1 MNNFATE
8 FKTLNRNIIKS
19 IIKMKKFGKAV
30 LLASIFGMS
39 FLNANAQMSD
49 QQIITYVKNAKA
61 AGKSDEQLG
70 RELMARG
77 VSRDQLEQLK
87 QRYEK
92 KQYNQNQTNYNTTET
107 TDNTRLRNQ
116 NNSLYQ
122 SNSLY
127 DFILNDTLSLTEADT
142 LQDKNIKKIF
152 GHNIFQNKELTFE
165 PNENMAT
172 PADYRLGP
180 GDEVIIDI
188 WGNNEATIRQTI
200 SPDGQIIV
208 SQVGPIYLSGLTIS
222 EANEAVKQTLSS
234 IYSGITSD
242 SPQSQVSIT
251 LGKIRSIQVNVMGE
265 VKVPGTYRLSSF
277 STVFNALY
285 RAGGV
290 SSIGSLRDIKVMRAG
305 TKVGSVD
312 VYDYILNGKIN
323 DDIRLQEGDVIVVPP
338 YSMLV
343 DVEGNIKRPMYY
355 EMKQGETMESL
366 IDYAGGFTGDAY
378 KDEVKLFRR
387 NGRENRIFSV
397 TAANFAGWQLADG
410 DSISVSPI
418 LDRFSNRVEIQG
430 AVYRPGMFEL
440 GNGISTVKELIE
452 RADGLTGDAFTGR
465 AVLTREKEDM
475 TNEVL
480 SVDLAGIIN
489 GTSPDI
495 PLRREDVLV
504 ISSKKEIEAQGGI
517 SVFGEV
523 TNPGVIPFA
532 ENTSIEDIILKAGGL
547 LDGASTVRVDIS
559 RRIKDP
565 KSINPSEKISEVYT
579 FALKDGFIVDGNP
592 SFTLEPYD
600 IVEVRRSP
608 GYQIQRRVNIAGEA
622 VFTGGYTLTKKNERI
637 SDLVRR
643 AGGVTKDAYVRGGR
657 LIRKMN
663 DEEKAQQESA
673 VRMAMMNAG
682 ADSLSLNKIQLAENY
697 VVGIELDK
705 ALANPGSGYD
715 IVLREGDYLYI
726 PEFTSTIKITG
737 EVQFPNTVAYVPGKK
752 LSHYIEQAGGYS
764 RLAKKSSVYI
774 VHMNGTVSRVKR
786 MRKVEIEPGC
796 QIIVPSKKERRP
808 MTLAEIMSLGTSAA
822 SLGTMAATLYNLF
835 KK

>member
-1 MNNFATE
+1 
-8 FKTLNRNIIKS
+8 
-19 IIKMKKFGKAV
+19 MKKFGKAV
-30 LLASIFGMS
+30 LLASIFS
-39 FLNANAQMSD
+39 ISILNANAQMSD
-49 QQIITYVKNAKA
+49 QQIISYVKNAKD

-77 VSRDQLEQLK
+77 VSREQLEQLK

-92 KQYNQNQTNYNTTET
+92 KQYTQTQSNNNNNIES
-107 TDNTRLRNQ
+107 NNSRLREQ
-116 NNSLYQ
+116 NNILSQ

-127 DFILNDTLSLTEADT
+127 DFILNDTIPLNESDS
-142 LQDKNIKKIF
+142 LQDKNLKKIF
-152 GHNIFQNKELTFE
+152 GHNIFQNKELSFE

-172 PADYRLGP
+172 PVDYRLGP

-188 WGNNEATIRQTI
+188 WGNNETTIRQII

-208 SQVGPIYLSGLTIS
+208 SQVGPIYLAGLTIS
-222 EANEAVKQTLSS
+222 QANEAVKQTLSS

-242 SPQSQVSIT
+242 SPQTQVSIT

-265 VKVPGTYRLSSF
+265 VEVPGTYRLSSF

-305 TKVGSVD
+305 TKVGTVD

-323 DDIRLQEGDVIVVPP
+323 NDIRLQEGDVIVVPP

-343 DVEGNIKRPMYY
+343 NIEGNIKRPMFY
-355 EMKQGETMESL
+355 EMKQGETMESI

-397 TAANFAGWQLADG
+397 TSANYPGWQLADG

-440 GNGISTVKELIE
+440 GNGISTVKDLIE
-452 RADGLTGDAFTGR
+452 RANGLTGDAFTGR

-495 PLRREDVLV
+495 PLRREDILV
-504 ISSKKEIEAQGGI
+504 ISSKKEILAQGAI

-523 TNPGVIPFA
+523 TNPGIIPFA

-547 LDGASTVRVDIS
+547 LDGASTVRIDVS

-565 KSINPSEKISEVYT
+565 KSVTPSEKISEVYT
-579 FALKDGFIVDGNP
+579 FALKDGFLVDGNP

-608 GYQIQRRVNIAGEA
+608 GYQIQRRVEIAGEA

-682 ADSLSLNKIQLAENY
+682 ADSLSLNKIQLAESY

-705 ALANPGSGYD
+705 ALAKPGSGYD

-774 VHMNGTVSRVKR
+774 VHMNGTVSRAKR

-808 MTLAEIMSLGTSAA
+808 LSIAEFMSISSSAA

-835 KK
+835 K

>member
-1 MNNFATE
+1 M
-8 FKTLNRNIIKS
+8 RH
-19 IIKMKKFGKAV
+19 FGKAV
-30 LLASIFGMS
+30 LFTSIFS
-39 FLNANAQMSD
+39 LAIFDANAQMSD
-49 QQIITYVKNAKA
+49 QQIITYVKEAKK

-70 RELMARG
+70 RELVARG
-77 VSRDQLEQLK
+77 VSREQLEQIK

-92 KQYNQNQTNYNTTET
+92 KQLTNTQNQNYNIQDSE
-107 TDNTRLRNQ
+107 DNRLRTSQ
-116 NNSLYQ
+116 NYSF
-122 SNSLY
+122 Y
-127 DFILNDTLSLTEADT
+127 DLILNDSTSIEKNDSLQEEKTIE
-142 LQDKNIKKIF
+142 IF
-152 GHNIFQNKELTFE
+152 GHNIFKNKELSFE

-172 PADYRLGP
+172 PIDYRLGP

-188 WGNNEATIRQTI
+188 WGANETSIKQTI
-200 SPDGQIIV
+200 SPDGQIII

-222 EANEAVKQTLSS
+222 QANDAIRQTLSS
-234 IYSGITSD
+234 IYSGITGD

-251 LGKIRSIQVNVMGE
+251 LGKIRSIQVHVMGE
-265 VKVPGTYRLSSF
+265 VEVPGTYRLSSF
-277 STVFNALY
+277 STVFNAIY

-290 SSIGSLRDIKVMRAG
+290 SGIGSLRDIKVMRAG
-305 TKVGSVD
+305 NKVGTVD

-323 DDIRLQEGDVIVVPP
+323 NDIRLQEGDVIVVPP

-343 DVEGNIKRPMYY
+343 NVEGKIKRPMFY

-366 IDYAGGFTGDAY
+366 INYAGGFTGDAY
-378 KDEVKLFRR
+378 KEEVKLFRR
-387 NGRENRIFSV
+387 NGKENRIFSV
-397 TAANFAGWQLADG
+397 TAANYPGWQLADG
-410 DSISVSPI
+410 DSINVSPI

-440 GNGISTVKELIE
+440 GNGINTVKDLIE
-452 RADGLTGDAFTGR
+452 RANGLTGDAFTGR

-480 SVDLAGIIN
+480 SIDLAGIIN
-489 GTSPDI
+489 GTSPDV
-495 PLRREDVLV
+495 PLRREDVLF
-504 ISSKKEIEAQGGI
+504 ISSKKEIQAQGGI
-517 SVFGEV
+517 SIYGEV

-532 ENTSIEDIILKAGGL
+532 EKTTIEDLILKAGGL
-547 LDGASTVRVDIS
+547 LDGASSVRVDVS

-565 KSINPSEKISEVYT
+565 KSIKSTEDISKVYT
-579 FALKDGFIVDGNP
+579 FAIKDGFIVDGKNN
-592 SFTLEPYD
+592 FTLEPYD

-608 GYQIQRRVNIAGEA
+608 GYQVQRRVDIGGEA

-643 AGGVTKDAYVRGGR
+643 AGGLTNEAYVRGGR

-663 DEEKAQQESA
+663 DEEKAQQEA
-673 VRMAMMNAG
+673 ALKMAMMNAG
-682 ADSLSLNKIQLAENY
+682 ADSLSINKIQLSESY

-715 IVLREGDYLYI
+715 VVLREGDYLYI
-726 PEFTSTIKITG
+726 PEFTSTVKITG
-737 EVQFPNTVAYVPGKK
+737 EVQFPNTVAYVEGKK

-786 MRKVEIEPGC
+786 MRKTEIEPGC

-808 MTLAEIMSLGTSAA
+808 ITLAEIMSIGSSAA

-835 KK
+835 K

>member
-1 MNNFATE
+1 
-8 FKTLNRNIIKS
+8 
-19 IIKMKKFGKAV
+19 MKKFGKAV
-30 LLASIFGMS
+30 LLASIFS
-39 FLNANAQMSD
+39 ISILNANAQMSD
-49 QQIITYVKNAKA
+49 QQIISYVKNAKD

-77 VSRDQLEQLK
+77 VSREQLEQLK

-92 KQYNQNQTNYNTTET
+92 KQYTQAQSNSNNNIEP
-107 TDNTRLRNQ
+107 NNSRLRDPNNILSQ
-116 NNSLYQ
+116 N
-122 SNSLY
+122 NSLY
-127 DFILNDTLSLTEADT
+127 DFILNDTIPLNESDS
-142 LQDKNIKKIF
+142 LQDKNLKKIF
-152 GHNIFQNKELTFE
+152 GHNIFQNKELSFE

-172 PADYRLGP
+172 PVDYRLGP

-188 WGNNEATIRQTI
+188 WGNNETTIRQII

-208 SQVGPIYLSGLTIS
+208 SQVGPIYLAGLTIS
-222 EANEAVKQTLSS
+222 QANEAVKQTLSS

-242 SPQSQVSIT
+242 SPQTQVSIT

-265 VKVPGTYRLSSF
+265 VEVPGTYRLSSF

-305 TKVGSVD
+305 TKVGTVD

-323 DDIRLQEGDVIVVPP
+323 NDIRLQEGDVIVVPP

-343 DVEGNIKRPMYY
+343 NIEGNIKRPMFY
-355 EMKQGETMESL
+355 EMKQGETMESI

-397 TAANFAGWQLADG
+397 TSANYPGWQLADG

-440 GNGISTVKELIE
+440 GNGISTVKDLIE
-452 RADGLTGDAFTGR
+452 RANGLTGDAFTGR

-495 PLRREDVLV
+495 PLRREDILV
-504 ISSKKEIEAQGGI
+504 ISSKKEILAQGAI
-517 SVFGEV
+517 SVYGEV
-523 TNPGVIPFA
+523 TNPGIIPFA
-532 ENTSIEDIILKAGGL
+532 ENTSVEDIILKAGGL
-547 LDGASTVRVDIS
+547 LDGASTVRIDVS

-565 KSINPSEKISEVYT
+565 KSISPSEKISEVYT
-579 FALKDGFIVDGNP
+579 FALKDGFLVDGNP

-608 GYQIQRRVNIAGEA
+608 GYQIQRRVEIAGEA

-682 ADSLSLNKIQLAENY
+682 ADSLSLNKIQLAESY

-705 ALANPGSGYD
+705 ALAKPGSGYD

-774 VHMNGTVSRVKR
+774 VHMNGTVSRAKR

-808 MTLAEIMSLGTSAA
+808 LSIAEFMSISSSAA

-835 KK
+835 K

>member
-1 MNNFATE
+1 
-8 FKTLNRNIIKS
+8 
-19 IIKMKKFGKAV
+19 MKKFGKAV
-30 LLASIFGMS
+30 LLASIFS
-39 FLNANAQMSD
+39 ISILNANAQMSD
-49 QQIITYVKNAKA
+49 QQIISYVKNAKD

-70 RELMARG
+70 RELFARG
-77 VSRDQLEQLK
+77 VSREQLEQLK

-92 KQYNQNQTNYNTTET
+92 KQYTQAQSNSNNNIES
-107 TDNTRLRNQ
+107 NNSRLRDP
-116 NNSLYQ
+116 NNILSQ

-127 DFILNDTLSLTEADT
+127 DYILNDTIPLNESDS
-142 LQDKNIKKIF
+142 LQDKNLKKIF
-152 GHNIFQNKELTFE
+152 GHNIFKNKELSFE

-172 PADYRLGP
+172 PVDYRLGP

-188 WGNNEATIRQTI
+188 WGNNETTIRQII

-208 SQVGPIYLSGLTIS
+208 SQVGPIYLAGLTIS
-222 EANEAVKQTLSS
+222 QANEAVKQTLSS

-242 SPQSQVSIT
+242 SPQTQVSIT

-265 VKVPGTYRLSSF
+265 VEVPGTYRLSSF

-305 TKVGSVD
+305 TKVGTVD

-323 DDIRLQEGDVIVVPP
+323 NDIRLQEGDVIVVPP

-343 DVEGNIKRPMYY
+343 NIEGNIKRPMFY
-355 EMKQGETMESL
+355 EMKQGETMESI

-397 TAANFAGWQLADG
+397 TSANYPGWQLADG

-440 GNGISTVKELIE
+440 GNGISTVKDLIE
-452 RADGLTGDAFTGR
+452 RANGLTGDAFTGR

-495 PLRREDVLV
+495 PLRREDILV
-504 ISSKKEIEAQGGI
+504 ISSKKEILAQGAI
-517 SVFGEV
+517 SVYGEV
-523 TNPGVIPFA
+523 TNPGIIPFA

-547 LDGASTVRVDIS
+547 LDGASTVRIDVS

-565 KSINPSEKISEVYT
+565 KSITPSEKISEVFT
-579 FALKDGFIVDGNP
+579 FALKDGFLVDGNP

-608 GYQIQRRVNIAGEA
+608 GYQIQRRVEIAGEA

-682 ADSLSLNKIQLAENY
+682 ADSLSLNKIQLAESY

-705 ALANPGSGYD
+705 ALAKPGSGYD

-808 MTLAEIMSLGTSAA
+808 LSIAEFMSISSSAA

-835 KK
+835 K

>member
-1 MNNFATE
+1 
-8 FKTLNRNIIKS
+8 
-19 IIKMKKFGKAV
+19 MKKFGKAV
-30 LLASIFGMS
+30 LLASIFS
-39 FLNANAQMSD
+39 ISILNANAQMSD
-49 QQIITYVKNAKA
+49 QQIISYVKNAKD

-70 RELMARG
+70 RELFARG
-77 VSRDQLEQLK
+77 VSREQLEQLK

-92 KQYNQNQTNYNTTET
+92 KQYTQAQSNSNNNIES
-107 TDNTRLRNQ
+107 NNSRLRDP
-116 NNSLYQ
+116 NNILSQ

-127 DFILNDTLSLTEADT
+127 DYILNDTIPLNESDS
-142 LQDKNIKKIF
+142 LQDKNLKKIF
-152 GHNIFQNKELTFE
+152 GHNIFKNKELSFE

-172 PADYRLGP
+172 PVDYRLGP

-188 WGNNEATIRQTI
+188 WGNNETTIRQII

-208 SQVGPIYLSGLTIS
+208 SQVGPIYLAGLTIS
-222 EANEAVKQTLSS
+222 QANEAVKQTLSS

-242 SPQSQVSIT
+242 SPQTQVSIT
-251 LGKIRSIQVNVMGE
+251 LGKIRSIQINVMGE
-265 VKVPGTYRLSSF
+265 VEVPGTYRLSSF

-305 TKVGSVD
+305 TKVGTVD

-323 DDIRLQEGDVIVVPP
+323 NDIRLQEGDVIVVPP

-343 DVEGNIKRPMYY
+343 NIEGNIKRPMFY
-355 EMKQGETMESL
+355 EMKQGETMESI

-397 TAANFAGWQLADG
+397 TSANYPGWQLADG

-440 GNGISTVKELIE
+440 GNGISTVKDLIE
-452 RADGLTGDAFTGR
+452 RANGLTGDAFTGR

-495 PLRREDVLV
+495 PLRREDILV
-504 ISSKKEIEAQGGI
+504 ISSKKEILAQGAI
-517 SVFGEV
+517 SVYGEV
-523 TNPGVIPFA
+523 TNPGIIPFA

-547 LDGASTVRVDIS
+547 LDGASTVRIDVS

-565 KSINPSEKISEVYT
+565 KSITPSEKISEVFT
-579 FALKDGFIVDGNP
+579 FALKDGFLVDGNP

-608 GYQIQRRVNIAGEA
+608 GYQIQRRVEIAGEA

-682 ADSLSLNKIQLAENY
+682 ADSLSLNKIQLAESY

-705 ALANPGSGYD
+705 ALAKPGSGYD

-808 MTLAEIMSLGTSAA
+808 LSIAEFMSISSSAA

-835 KK
+835 K

>member
-1 MNNFATE
+1 
-8 FKTLNRNIIKS
+8 
-19 IIKMKKFGKAV
+19 MKKFGKAV
-30 LLASIFGMS
+30 LLASIFS
-39 FLNANAQMSD
+39 ISILNANAQMSD
-49 QQIITYVKNAKA
+49 QQIISYVKNAKD

-77 VSRDQLEQLK
+77 VSREQLEQLK

-92 KQYNQNQTNYNTTET
+92 KQYTQAQSNSNNNIES
-107 TDNTRLRNQ
+107 NNSRLRDP
-116 NNSLYQ
+116 NNILSQ

-127 DFILNDTLSLTEADT
+127 DYILNDTIPLNESDS

-152 GHNIFQNKELTFE
+152 GHNIFQNKELSFE

-172 PADYRLGP
+172 PVDYRLGP

-188 WGNNEATIRQTI
+188 WGNNETTIRQII

-208 SQVGPIYLSGLTIS
+208 SQVGPIYLAGLTIS
-222 EANEAVKQTLSS
+222 QANEAVKQTLSS

-242 SPQSQVSIT
+242 SPQTQVSIT

-265 VKVPGTYRLSSF
+265 VEVPGTYRLSSF

-305 TKVGSVD
+305 TKVGTVD

-323 DDIRLQEGDVIVVPP
+323 NDIRLQEGDVIVVPP

-343 DVEGNIKRPMYY
+343 NIEGNIKRPMFY
-355 EMKQGETMESL
+355 EMKQGETMESI

-397 TAANFAGWQLADG
+397 TSANYPGWQLADG

-440 GNGISTVKELIE
+440 GNGISTVKDLIE
-452 RADGLTGDAFTGR
+452 RANGLTGDAFTGR

-495 PLRREDVLV
+495 PLRREDILV
-504 ISSKKEIEAQGGI
+504 ISSKKEILAQGAI
-517 SVFGEV
+517 SVYGEV
-523 TNPGVIPFA
+523 TNPGIIPFA

-547 LDGASTVRVDIS
+547 LDGASTVRIDVS

-565 KSINPSEKISEVYT
+565 KSITPSEKISEVFT
-579 FALKDGFIVDGNP
+579 FALKDGFLVDGNP

-608 GYQIQRRVNIAGEA
+608 GYQIQRRVEIAGEA

-682 ADSLSLNKIQLAENY
+682 ADSLSLNKIQLAESY

-705 ALANPGSGYD
+705 ALAKPGSGYD

-808 MTLAEIMSLGTSAA
+808 LSIAEFMSISSSAA

-835 KK
+835 K

>member
-1 MNNFATE
+1 
-8 FKTLNRNIIKS
+8 
-19 IIKMKKFGKAV
+19 MKKFGKAV
-30 LLASIFGMS
+30 LLASIFS
-39 FLNANAQMSD
+39 ISILNANAQMSD
-49 QQIITYVKNAKA
+49 QQIISYVKNAKD

-77 VSRDQLEQLK
+77 VSREQLEQLK

-92 KQYNQNQTNYNTTET
+92 KQYTQAQSNNNNNIEP
-107 TDNTRLRNQ
+107 NNSRLRDP
-116 NNSLYQ
+116 NNILSQ

-127 DFILNDTLSLTEADT
+127 DFILNDTIPLNESDS
-142 LQDKNIKKIF
+142 LQDKNLKKIF
-152 GHNIFQNKELTFE
+152 GHNIFQNKELSFE

-172 PADYRLGP
+172 PVDYRLGP

-188 WGNNEATIRQTI
+188 WGNNETTIRQII

-208 SQVGPIYLSGLTIS
+208 SQVGPIYLAGLTIS
-222 EANEAVKQTLSS
+222 QANEAVKQTLSS

-242 SPQSQVSIT
+242 SPQTQVSIT

-265 VKVPGTYRLSSF
+265 VEVPGTYRLSSF

-305 TKVGSVD
+305 TKVGTVD

-323 DDIRLQEGDVIVVPP
+323 NDIRLQEGDVIVVPP

-343 DVEGNIKRPMYY
+343 NIEGNIKRPMFY
-355 EMKQGETMESL
+355 EMKQGETMESI

-397 TAANFAGWQLADG
+397 TSANYPGWQLADG

-440 GNGISTVKELIE
+440 GNGISTVKDLIE
-452 RADGLTGDAFTGR
+452 RANGLTGDAFTGR

-495 PLRREDVLV
+495 PLRREDILV
-504 ISSKKEIEAQGGI
+504 ISSKKEILAQGAI
-517 SVFGEV
+517 SVYGEV
-523 TNPGVIPFA
+523 TNPGIIPFA

-547 LDGASTVRVDIS
+547 LDGASTVRIDVS

-565 KSINPSEKISEVYT
+565 KSITPSEKISEVFT
-579 FALKDGFIVDGNP
+579 FALKDGFLVDGNP

-608 GYQIQRRVNIAGEA
+608 GYQIQRRVEIAGEA

-682 ADSLSLNKIQLAENY
+682 ADSLSLNKIQLAESY

-705 ALANPGSGYD
+705 ALAKPGSGYD

-774 VHMNGTVSRVKR
+774 VHMNGTVSRAKR

-808 MTLAEIMSLGTSAA
+808 LSIAEFMSISSSAA

-835 KK
+835 K

>member
-1 MNNFATE
+1 
-8 FKTLNRNIIKS
+8 
-19 IIKMKKFGKAV
+19 MKKFGKAV
-30 LLASIFGMS
+30 LLASIFS
-39 FLNANAQMSD
+39 ISILNANAQMSD
-49 QQIITYVKNAKA
+49 QQIISYVKNAKD

-77 VSRDQLEQLK
+77 VSREQLEQLK

-92 KQYNQNQTNYNTTET
+92 KQYTQTQSNNNNNIES
-107 TDNTRLRNQ
+107 NNSRLREQ
-116 NNSLYQ
+116 NNILSQ

-127 DFILNDTLSLTEADT
+127 EYILNDTVPLNESDS
-142 LQDKNIKKIF
+142 LQDKNLKKIF
-152 GHNIFQNKELTFE
+152 GHNIFKNKELSFE

-172 PADYRLGP
+172 PVDYRLGP

-188 WGNNEATIRQTI
+188 WGNNETTIRQII

-208 SQVGPIYLSGLTIS
+208 SQVGPIYLAGLTIS
-222 EANEAVKQTLSS
+222 QANEAVKQTLSS

-242 SPQSQVSIT
+242 SPQTQVSIT

-265 VKVPGTYRLSSF
+265 VEVPGTYRLSSF

-305 TKVGSVD
+305 TKVGTVD

-323 DDIRLQEGDVIVVPP
+323 NDIRLQEGDVIVVPP

-343 DVEGNIKRPMYY
+343 NIEGNIKRPMFY
-355 EMKQGETMESL
+355 EMKQGETMESI

-397 TAANFAGWQLADG
+397 TSANYPGWQLADG

-440 GNGISTVKELIE
+440 GNGISTVKDLIE
-452 RADGLTGDAFTGR
+452 RANGLTGDAFTGR

-495 PLRREDVLV
+495 PLRREDILV
-504 ISSKKEIEAQGGI
+504 ISSKKEILAQGAI
-517 SVFGEV
+517 SVYGEV
-523 TNPGVIPFA
+523 TNPGIIPFA

-547 LDGASTVRVDIS
+547 LDGASTVRIDVS

-565 KSINPSEKISEVYT
+565 KSITPSEKISEVFT
-579 FALKDGFIVDGNP
+579 FALKDGFLVDGNP

-608 GYQIQRRVNIAGEA
+608 GYQIQRRVEIAGEA

-682 ADSLSLNKIQLAENY
+682 ADSLSLNKIQLAESY

-705 ALANPGSGYD
+705 ALAKPGSGYD

-774 VHMNGTVSRVKR
+774 VHMNGTVSRAKR

-808 MTLAEIMSLGTSAA
+808 LSIAEFMSISSSAA

-835 KK
+835 K

>member
-1 MNNFATE
+1 
-8 FKTLNRNIIKS
+8 
-19 IIKMKKFGKAV
+19 MKKFGKAV
-30 LLASIFGMS
+30 LLASIFS
-39 FLNANAQMSD
+39 ISILNANAQMSD
-49 QQIITYVKNAKA
+49 QQIISYVKNAKD

-77 VSRDQLEQLK
+77 VSREQLEQLK

-92 KQYNQNQTNYNTTET
+92 KQYTQAQSNSNNNIEP
-107 TDNTRLRNQ
+107 NNSRLRDPNNILSQ
-116 NNSLYQ
+116 N
-122 SNSLY
+122 NSLY
-127 DFILNDTLSLTEADT
+127 DFILNDTIPLNESDS
-142 LQDKNIKKIF
+142 LQDKNLKKIF
-152 GHNIFQNKELTFE
+152 GHNIFQNKELSFE

-172 PADYRLGP
+172 PVDYRLGP

-188 WGNNEATIRQTI
+188 WGNNETTIRQII

-208 SQVGPIYLSGLTIS
+208 SQVGPIYLAGLTIS
-222 EANEAVKQTLSS
+222 QANEAVKQTLSS

-242 SPQSQVSIT
+242 SPQTQVSIT

-265 VKVPGTYRLSSF
+265 VEVPGTYRLSSF

-305 TKVGSVD
+305 TKVGTVD

-323 DDIRLQEGDVIVVPP
+323 NDIRLQEGDVIVVPP

-343 DVEGNIKRPMYY
+343 NIEGNIKRPMFY
-355 EMKQGETMESL
+355 EMKQGETMESI

-397 TAANFAGWQLADG
+397 TSANYPGWQLADG

-440 GNGISTVKELIE
+440 GNGISTVKDLIE
-452 RADGLTGDAFTGR
+452 RANGLTGDAFTGR

-495 PLRREDVLV
+495 PLRREDILV
-504 ISSKKEIEAQGGI
+504 ISSKKEILAQGAI
-517 SVFGEV
+517 SVYGEV
-523 TNPGVIPFA
+523 TNPGIIPFA

-547 LDGASTVRVDIS
+547 LDGASTVRIDVS

-565 KSINPSEKISEVYT
+565 KSITPSEKISEVFT
-579 FALKDGFIVDGNP
+579 FALKDGFLVDGNP

-608 GYQIQRRVNIAGEA
+608 GYQIQRRVEIAGEA

-682 ADSLSLNKIQLAENY
+682 ADSLSLNKIQLAESY

-705 ALANPGSGYD
+705 ALAKPGSGYD

-808 MTLAEIMSLGTSAA
+808 LSIAEFMSISSSAA

-835 KK
+835 K

>member
-1 MNNFATE
+1 
-8 FKTLNRNIIKS
+8 
-19 IIKMKKFGKAV
+19 MKKFGKAV
-30 LLASIFGMS
+30 LLASIFS
-39 FLNANAQMSD
+39 ISILNANAQMSD
-49 QQIITYVKNAKA
+49 QQIISYVKNAKD

-77 VSRDQLEQLK
+77 VSREQLEQLK

-92 KQYNQNQTNYNTTET
+92 KQYTQAQSNSNNNIES
-107 TDNTRLRNQ
+107 NNSRLRDP
-116 NNSLYQ
+116 NNILSQ

-127 DFILNDTLSLTEADT
+127 DYILNDTIPLNESDS

-152 GHNIFQNKELTFE
+152 GHNIFQNKELSFE

-172 PADYRLGP
+172 PVDYRLGP

-188 WGNNEATIRQTI
+188 WGNNETTIRQII

-208 SQVGPIYLSGLTIS
+208 SQVGPIYLAGLTIS
-222 EANEAVKQTLSS
+222 QANEAVKQTLSS

-242 SPQSQVSIT
+242 SPQTQVSIT

-265 VKVPGTYRLSSF
+265 VEVPGTYRLSSF

-305 TKVGSVD
+305 TKVGTVD

-323 DDIRLQEGDVIVVPP
+323 NDIRLQEGDVIVVPP

-343 DVEGNIKRPMYY
+343 NIEGNIKRPMFY
-355 EMKQGETMESL
+355 EMKQGETMESI

-397 TAANFAGWQLADG
+397 TSANYPGWQLADG

-440 GNGISTVKELIE
+440 GNGISTVKDLIE
-452 RADGLTGDAFTGR
+452 RANGLTGDAFTGR

-495 PLRREDVLV
+495 PLRREDILV
-504 ISSKKEIEAQGGI
+504 ISSKKEILAQGAI
-517 SVFGEV
+517 SVYGEV
-523 TNPGVIPFA
+523 TNPGIIPFA

-547 LDGASTVRVDIS
+547 LDGASTVRIDVS

-565 KSINPSEKISEVYT
+565 KSITPSEKISEVFT
-579 FALKDGFIVDGNP
+579 FALKDGFLVDGNP

-608 GYQIQRRVNIAGEA
+608 GYQIQRRVEIAGEA

-682 ADSLSLNKIQLAENY
+682 ADSLSLNKIQLAESY

-705 ALANPGSGYD
+705 ALAKPGSGYD

-774 VHMNGTVSRVKR
+774 VHMNGTVSRAKR

-808 MTLAEIMSLGTSAA
+808 LSIAEFMSISSSAA

-835 KK
+835 K

>member
-1 MNNFATE
+1 
-8 FKTLNRNIIKS
+8 
-19 IIKMKKFGKAV
+19 MKKFGKAV
-30 LLASIFGMS
+30 LLASIFS
-39 FLNANAQMSD
+39 ISILNANAQMSD
-49 QQIITYVKNAKA
+49 QQIISYVKNAKD

-70 RELMARG
+70 RELFARG
-77 VSRDQLEQLK
+77 VSREQLEQLK

-92 KQYNQNQTNYNTTET
+92 KQYTQTQSNNNNNIES
-107 TDNTRLRNQ
+107 NNSRLREQ
-116 NNSLYQ
+116 NNILSQ

-127 DFILNDTLSLTEADT
+127 EYILNDTVPLNESDS
-142 LQDKNIKKIF
+142 LQDKNLKKIF
-152 GHNIFQNKELTFE
+152 GHNIFKNKELSFE

-172 PADYRLGP
+172 PVDYRLGP

-188 WGNNEATIRQTI
+188 WGNNETTIRQII

-208 SQVGPIYLSGLTIS
+208 SQVGPIYLAGLTIS
-222 EANEAVKQTLSS
+222 QANEAIKQTLSS

-242 SPQSQVSIT
+242 SPQTQVSIT

-265 VKVPGTYRLSSF
+265 VEVPGTYRLSSF

-305 TKVGSVD
+305 TKVGTVD

-323 DDIRLQEGDVIVVPP
+323 NDIRLQEGDVIVVPP

-343 DVEGNIKRPMYY
+343 NIEGNIKRPMFY
-355 EMKQGETMESL
+355 EMKQGETMESI

-397 TAANFAGWQLADG
+397 TSANYPGWQLADG

-440 GNGISTVKELIE
+440 GNGISTVKDLIE
-452 RADGLTGDAFTGR
+452 RANGLTGDAFTGR

-495 PLRREDVLV
+495 PLRREDILV
-504 ISSKKEIEAQGGI
+504 ISSKKEILAQGAI
-517 SVFGEV
+517 SVYGEV
-523 TNPGVIPFA
+523 TNPGIIPFA

-547 LDGASTVRVDIS
+547 LDGASTVRIDVS

-565 KSINPSEKISEVYT
+565 KSITPSEKISEVFT
-579 FALKDGFIVDGNP
+579 FALKDGFLVDGNP

-608 GYQIQRRVNIAGEA
+608 GYQIQRRVEIAGEA

-682 ADSLSLNKIQLAENY
+682 ADSLSLNKIQLAESY

-705 ALANPGSGYD
+705 ALAKPGSGYD

-808 MTLAEIMSLGTSAA
+808 LSIAEFMSISSSAA

-835 KK
+835 K

>member
-1 MNNFATE
+1 
-8 FKTLNRNIIKS
+8 
-19 IIKMKKFGKAV
+19 MKKFGKAV
-30 LLASIFGMS
+30 LLASIFS
-39 FLNANAQMSD
+39 ISILNANAQMSD
-49 QQIITYVKNAKA
+49 QQIISYVKNAKD

-77 VSRDQLEQLK
+77 VSREQLEQLK

-92 KQYNQNQTNYNTTET
+92 KQYTQTQSNNNNNIES
-107 TDNTRLRNQ
+107 NNSRLREQ
-116 NNSLYQ
+116 NNILSQ

-127 DFILNDTLSLTEADT
+127 EYILNDTVPLNESDS
-142 LQDKNIKKIF
+142 LQDKNLKKIF
-152 GHNIFQNKELTFE
+152 GHNIFKNKELSFE

-172 PADYRLGP
+172 PVDYRLGP

-188 WGNNEATIRQTI
+188 WGNNETTIRQII

-208 SQVGPIYLSGLTIS
+208 SQVGPIYLAGLTIS
-222 EANEAVKQTLSS
+222 QANEAVKQTLSS

-242 SPQSQVSIT
+242 SPQTQVSIT

-265 VKVPGTYRLSSF
+265 VEVPGTYRLSSF

-305 TKVGSVD
+305 TKVGTVD

-323 DDIRLQEGDVIVVPP
+323 NDIRLQEGDVIVVPP

-343 DVEGNIKRPMYY
+343 NIEGNIKRPMFY
-355 EMKQGETMESL
+355 EMKQGETMESI

-397 TAANFAGWQLADG
+397 TSANYPGWQLADG

-440 GNGISTVKELIE
+440 GNGISTVKDLIE
-452 RADGLTGDAFTGR
+452 RANGLTGDAFTGR

-495 PLRREDVLV
+495 PLRREDILV
-504 ISSKKEIEAQGGI
+504 ISSKKEILAQGAI
-517 SVFGEV
+517 SVYGEV
-523 TNPGVIPFA
+523 TNPGIIPFA

-547 LDGASTVRVDIS
+547 LDGASTVRIDVS

-565 KSINPSEKISEVYT
+565 KSITPSEKISEVYT
-579 FALKDGFIVDGNP
+579 FALKDGFLVDGNP

-608 GYQIQRRVNIAGEA
+608 GYQIQRRVEIAGEA

-682 ADSLSLNKIQLAENY
+682 ADSLSLNKIQLAESY

-705 ALANPGSGYD
+705 ALAKPGSGYD

-774 VHMNGTVSRVKR
+774 VHMNGTVSRAKR

-808 MTLAEIMSLGTSAA
+808 LSIAEFMSISSSAA

-835 KK
+835 K

>member
-1 MNNFATE
+1 
-8 FKTLNRNIIKS
+8 
-19 IIKMKKFGKAV
+19 MKKFGKAV

-49 QQIITYVKNAKA
+49 QQIITYVKNAKD

-92 KQYNQNQTNYNTTET
+92 KQYNQNQANYNATET

-116 NNSLYQ
+116 NKSLYQ

-188 WGNNEATIRQTI
+188 WGNNEATIRQII

-808 MTLAEIMSLGTSAA
+808 MSLAEIMSLGTSAA
-822 SLGTMAATLYNLF
+822 SLGTMAATLYNMF

>member
-1 MNNFATE
+1 
-8 FKTLNRNIIKS
+8 
-19 IIKMKKFGKAV
+19 MKKFGKAV
-30 LLASIFGMS
+30 LLASIFS
-39 FLNANAQMSD
+39 ISILNANAQMSD
-49 QQIITYVKNAKA
+49 QQIISYVKNAKD

-77 VSRDQLEQLK
+77 VSREQLEQLK

-92 KQYNQNQTNYNTTET
+92 KQYTQAQSNSNNNIES
-107 TDNTRLRNQ
+107 NNSRLRDP
-116 NNSLYQ
+116 NNILSQ

-127 DFILNDTLSLTEADT
+127 DYILNDTIPLNESDS

-152 GHNIFQNKELTFE
+152 GHNIFQNKELSFE

-172 PADYRLGP
+172 PVDYRLGP

-188 WGNNEATIRQTI
+188 WGNNETTIRQII

-208 SQVGPIYLSGLTIS
+208 SQVGPIYLAGLTIS
-222 EANEAVKQTLSS
+222 QANEAVKQTLSS

-242 SPQSQVSIT
+242 SPQTQVSIT

-265 VKVPGTYRLSSF
+265 VEVPGTYRLSSF

-305 TKVGSVD
+305 TKVGTVD

-323 DDIRLQEGDVIVVPP
+323 NDIRLQEGDVIVVPP

-343 DVEGNIKRPMYY
+343 NIEGNIKRPMFY
-355 EMKQGETMESL
+355 EMKQGETMESI

-397 TAANFAGWQLADG
+397 TSANYPGWQLADG

-440 GNGISTVKELIE
+440 GNGISTVKDLIE
-452 RADGLTGDAFTGR
+452 RANGLTGDAFTGR
-465 AVLTREKEDM
+465 AVLTREKDDM

-495 PLRREDVLV
+495 PLRREDILV
-504 ISSKKEIEAQGGI
+504 ISSKKEILAQGAI
-517 SVFGEV
+517 SVYGEV
-523 TNPGVIPFA
+523 TNPGIIPFA

-547 LDGASTVRVDIS
+547 LDGASTVRIDVS

-565 KSINPSEKISEVYT
+565 KSITPSEKISEVFT
-579 FALKDGFIVDGNP
+579 FALKDGFLVDGNP

-608 GYQIQRRVNIAGEA
+608 GYQIQRRVEIAGEA

-682 ADSLSLNKIQLAENY
+682 ADSLSLNKIQLAESY

-705 ALANPGSGYD
+705 ALAKPGSGYD

-774 VHMNGTVSRVKR
+774 VHMNGTVSRAKR

-808 MTLAEIMSLGTSAA
+808 LSIAEFMSISSSAA

-835 KK
+835 K